1 MSDVPSQV
9 RDVIIIGSGPAGLT
23 AAVYTARANLA
34 PLLIE
39 GEPSSTSDQPGG
51 QLMLTTEVENYPGF
65 AEGIMGPDLMQEM
78 RDQAL
83 RFGTEIITEKVT
95 KVDFSE
101 RPHKVWVRDTLY
113 LANAVIVSTGA
124 QSLMLGLEAEERL
137 IGHGLSTC
145 ATCDGFFF
153 RGHEIA
159 VVGGGDSAIEEAT
172 FLTKFADKV
181 TIVHRRDELRA
192 SKIMQDRAFAN
203 PKIDFLWNSQVTE
216 IMGEQ
221 SVTGIGVV
229 NTVTGEPSTLD
240 VTGLFVAIG
249 HRPNTDL
256 FVGQLDME
264 PDSGYLITAHDSSF
278 TNVDGVF
285 ACGDVQDHTYR
296 QAITAAGLGLYGGD
310 RRGALARGEQFT
322 TQRDSA
328 ITLRRIEPEYRPRCG
343 GCTVA
348 ARLAGHPHGKCSSE
362 SDAPN
367 SKGLPDGTRNRESVH
382 QHLRRDRRRL
392 DQAGRRRLLGR
403 VVRAV
408 QEDRTDPRGDRR
420 RARRRRDDRQAERRR
435 QP

>member
-1 MSDVPSQV
+1 MSDVPPPVHPAV

-65 AEGIMGPDLMQEM
+65 ADGVMGPDLMHAM
-78 RDQAL
+78 REQAL

-181 TIVHRRDELRA
+181 TLVHRRDELRA

-221 SVTGIGVV
+221 AVTGIGVV

-264 PDSGYLITAHDSSF
+264 PDSGYLITTPDSSY

-296 QAITAAGLGLYGGD
+296 QAITAAGSGCM
-310 RRGALARGEQFT
+310 A
-322 TQRDSA
+322 A
-328 ITLRRIEPEYRPRCG
+328 I
-343 GCTVA
+343 
-348 ARLAGHPHGKCSSE
+348 
-362 SDAPN
+362 D
-367 SKGLPDGTRNRESVH
+367 
-382 QHLRRDRRRL
+382 
-392 DQAGRRRLLGR
+392 
-403 VVRAV
+403 
-408 QEDRTDPRGDRR
+408 
-420 RARRRRDDRQAERRR
+420 AERWLEDNSHH
-435 QP
+435 